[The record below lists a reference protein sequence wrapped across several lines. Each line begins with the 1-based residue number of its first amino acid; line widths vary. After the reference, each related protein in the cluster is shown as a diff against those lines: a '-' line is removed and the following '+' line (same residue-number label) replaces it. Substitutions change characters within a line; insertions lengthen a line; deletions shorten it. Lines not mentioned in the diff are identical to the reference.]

1 MVNRQG
7 FVLEGRPATKLI
19 EAIRRVGHND
29 YDRFVFGT
37 VTSEPPELR
46 IRIDNWKFCLDADDF
61 IIPVSLTDH
70 DVTIRR
76 ADGSTETVTIENG
89 LRVGQRVILV
99 GLSGGQTYIV
109 IDRM

>member
-46 IRIDNWKFCLDADDF
+46 IRIDNGKFCLDADDL
-61 IIPVSLTDH
+61 IIPENLTHH

-76 ADGSTETVTIENG
+76 ADGTTETVTIENG
-89 LRVGQRVILV
+89 LRVGDRVIIV
-99 GLSGGQTYIV
+99 RLSGGQKFVV